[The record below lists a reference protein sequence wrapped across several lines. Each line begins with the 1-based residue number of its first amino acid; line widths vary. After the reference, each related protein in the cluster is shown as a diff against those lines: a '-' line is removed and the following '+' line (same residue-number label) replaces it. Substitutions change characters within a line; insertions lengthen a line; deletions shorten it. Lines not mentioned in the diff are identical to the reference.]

1 VERAFSPSP
10 SANPRTRVLEKS
22 NDDDYYRRPY
32 VRTSVRFG
40 RIEGDRAD
48 RDLRR
53 GGRLPRRISEFRL
66 SPSRL
71 TRPASLFS
79 FFIFFC
85 VCFYSVFLS
94 VLFFLPPFFLS
105 KKKRVIFSR
114 SRSPVLFVF
123 RNTSSID
130 PEAFRYDI

>member
-79 FFIFFC
+79 FFIFFLRLLLF
-85 VCFYSVFLS
+85 CFSLCS
-94 VLFFLPPFFLS
+94 FFPSPFFFVEEETRYFLAFAFARALCLS
-105 KKKRVIFSR
+105 EYFLYR
-114 SRSPVLFVF
+114 SRSV
-123 RNTSSID
+123 SI
-130 PEAFRYDI
+130 